1 MMIDTVL
8 GWFPNSRR
16 EWIEFIVV
24 AILLVLLMMA
34 ALSDPELVT
43 VG

>member
-1 MMIDTVL
+1 MIDTVL

-16 EWIEFIVV
+16 EWIELIVV
-24 AILLVLLMMA
+24 AMLLVLLMMA
-34 ALSDPELVT
+34 AVSDPDLIS

>member
-16 EWIEFIVV
+16 EWIELIVV
-24 AILLVLLMMA
+24 VMLLLLLMMV
-34 ALSDPELVT
+34 ALSDLELV
-43 VG
+43 G

>member
-16 EWIEFIVV
+16 QWIEFIVV
-24 AILLVLLMMA
+24 AILLLLLMMA
-34 ALSDPELVT
+34 AVSDPEVLS

>member
-1 MMIDTVL
+1 MIDTVL

-16 EWIEFIVV
+16 EWIEFIIA
-24 AILLVLLMMA
+24 AILLLLLMMA
-34 ALSDPELVT
+34 AVSDPELIS